1 MTGTTVSYQWS
12 SPQISSQGNWGSCQ
26 EAELN
31 RPLSIGQNVQL
42 GSGAYSIPTKAHR
55 SSAAVSQKVHCKAGV
70 KGQCVH
76 WRPELCPRVGSFTS
90 ALGKGLLT
98 KSVLGNRVIQ
108 QSREGQGRRN
118 GLHSKRERTVCALG
132 GSGGQAAESRGP
144 SAGSPQERSRIR
156 TNAQA
161 VLLKR
166 LPKILSLAALCVL
179 FLPSRAAWATSGSI
193 AHPASYARFNL
204 PTTVSS
210 LKEAFRVASPKE
222 LLASAWTGLVAGCLH
237 TLTGPD
243 HLAALAPMSIGRT
256 RLQSA
261 WMGALWGCG
270 HDAGQLLFGLLFL
283 LLKDRLHMD
292 LLSVS
297 CRAPATTN
305 TIVTACGTGYRHVL
319 HNDGSSL

>member
-1 MTGTTVSYQWS
+1 MTGVSVSCQWS
-12 SPQISSQGNWGSCQ
+12 SPQISSQGKWGSCQ
-26 EAELN
+26 EAHDS
-31 RPLSIGQNVQL
+31 RPIPIGQDVRL
-42 GSGAYSIPTKAHR
+42 GIGAYNTPTKAHR
-55 SSAAVSQKVHCKAGV
+55 SSAAIPQKVHCKAGV

-76 WRPELCPRVGSFTS
+76 WRPELCSGVGSFTS

-98 KSVLGNRVIQ
+98 KSMLGNRVIQ

-118 GLHSKRERTVCALG
+118 LHSKRPRTVCALR
-132 GSGGQAAESRGP
+132 GSGGRAAEARGP
-144 SAGSPQERSRIR
+144 TAGSSQERSRLR

-166 LPKILSLAALCVL
+166 LPKILSLAALCIL
-179 FLPSRAAWATSGSI
+179 LLPSRAAWATSGSI
-193 AHPASYARFNL
+193 AHPASYARFSL

-297 CRAPATTN
+297 CTAPATTN
-305 TIVTACGTGYRHVL
+305 TIVTACGTGYPHVL